1 MSLIQHQRPDVDTIY
16 LFVKHSFESKY
27 QLFINGREKI
37 GIKTLKNKKPFIDY
51 SQTLDDVYENLEDYN
66 STKKMR
72 VLIVNDDMTAD
83 MESNKKLSPIITK
96 SFLRGRKIN
105 VLIVFI
111 SQSYFK
117 VPKTIRLNA
126 THYFTTKIPNK
137 IELQ

>member
-16 LFVKHSFESKY
+16 LYVKDSFESKY

-37 GIKTLKNKKPFIDY
+37 GIKTLKNQKPFIDY

-72 VLIVNDDMTAD
+72 VLIANDDMIAD

-111 SQSYFK
+111 SQS
-117 VPKTIRLNA
+117 
-126 THYFTTKIPNK
+126 
-137 IELQ
+137 